1 MGIYERYY
9 ELQSEPFSLNPD
21 PRFLYTAGCHQ
32 EALAQLRYCITMR
45 KGFAV
50 LTGEVGTGKSTI
62 IRSLL
67 DNLEKTIETGY
78 IFNPPRS
85 IDELYEAIADELEL
99 SFKAGKSRIL
109 ELNRRLLDL
118 FKASRIA
125 VLFFDEAHCI
135 TTDILNEI
143 RLLSNLETSTA
154 KLVQIVLAGQPE
166 FDEILDAPVHR
177 ALRQRVAM
185 RYRLS
190 ALSGAE
196 TAEYIANRL
205 RIARAPRSPFTI
217 DAYDAIF
224 SYSGGIP
231 RLINLLC
238 DSTLLDGYAYDR
250 KQIDKTVV
258 FSAASELGLVRSS
271 EARTVELRSAN
282 HGSRPHRE
290 QLR

>member
-196 TAEYIANRL
+196 PAEYIANRL

>member
-205 RIARAPRSPFTI
+205 RIAGAPRSPFTI

-271 EARTVELRSAN
+271 EARTIELRSAN